1 MTLQFGKDKTA
12 IIKGFA
18 IVFMIVLHCFGG
30 SEWYDADLRM
40 NHNEFLM
47 NFMPS
52 LKICV
57 GIFTFMVGYGYAFS
71 KNKDISYSCH
81 HIKALLIPYWIILFC
96 FTVPFCINIIN
107 DYNVLI
113 NNMFGFQSN
122 LSWVNWFIHFYI
134 WSMIIMPFV
143 GRLIDKK
150 PYIFGTLVILMAFV
164 GEVALHQLVPTY
176 QENCYLQTL
185 FNCLLQTPTMVL
197 GYVFARKQLFQKIHV
212 RSLSRIRTKFL
223 VASTIVLFMLT
234 IFFVRSKV
242 SAVVGFNLDFFYSHL
257 MIGCILYLFNQF
269 KMPKFS
275 KMMASLGNNS
285 VYMWFFHGLFFTA
298 AVRSIYQPLIMIST
312 NLWVISIWT
321 ILFSYLCSSVLRVV
335 VEKYIL
341 IK

>member
-18 IVFMIVLHCFGG
+18 IVFMIILHCFGG
-30 SEWYDADLRM
+30 SGWYDADLPM

-47 NFMPS
+47 TFMPS

-71 KNKDISYSCH
+71 KTKDFSYSWH
-81 HIKALLIPYWIILFC
+81 HIKALLITYWVILFG
-96 FTVPFCINIIN
+96 FTVPFCLDSIGGCKELFLNA
-107 DYNVLI
+107 
-113 NNMFGFQSN
+113 FGIKGH

-143 GRLIDKK
+143 GRLIDRN
-150 PYIFGTLVILMAFV
+150 PYLLGVLAITIAYT

-185 FNCLLQTPTMVL
+185 FNCLIQTPTMIL
-197 GYVFARKQLFQKIHV
+197 GYVFARKQIFQKIQV
-212 RSLSRIRTKFL
+212 KELNGIGRKILLASVIVFIMLAIL
-223 VASTIVLFMLT
+223 V
-234 IFFVRSKV
+234 VRSKV
-242 SAVVGFNLDFFYSHL
+242 GAILGFGLDLFYAPM

-269 KMPKFS
+269 QMPKFS
-275 KMMASLGNNS
+275 KVMASLGNNS

-298 AVRSIYQPLIMIST
+298 VVRSIYQPLIMIST
-312 NLWVISIWT
+312 NLWIISIWT
-321 ILFSYLCSSVLRVV
+321 ILLSYICAFVLKKI
-335 VEKYIL
+335 VEY
-341 IK
+341 